1 MNETPAYF
9 CSSLQA
15 SPSRELLHSLRLVM
29 QSKPIA
35 WIKQFR
41 DLEGIRHLTHYMSV
55 LDKKGPKCVTPP
67 PRCDRPCAPDL
78 SARCTPEEVEGMAEC
93 VRILKALMNNKVGL
107 EGLLNTSH
115 SIRPLCGALHHPDVQ
130 VVRLVHQ
137 LLLVVLIHGQ
147 DGYKYAPVSVS
158 KERSVR

>member
-1 MNETPAYF
+1 MMKQSKETKWMYIKNQKASAVCDEPRVSACHSANDPAQTTGNVNETPAYF

-55 LDKKGPKCVTPP
+55 LDKKGSKYAH
-67 PRCDRPCAPDL
+67 RPDL
-78 SARCTPEEVEGMAEC
+78 VMRG
-93 VRILKALMNNKVGL
+93 
-107 EGLLNTSH
+107 
-115 SIRPLCGALHHPDVQ
+115 PL
-130 VVRLVHQ
+130 
-137 LLLVVLIHGQ
+137 I
-147 DGYKYAPVSVS
+147 SVC
-158 KERSVR
+158 